1 MNSGSS
7 RGRLRPNRP
16 LRKGGTLKR
25 LTRIETI
32 VEHDEV
38 VVVRR
43 TGKAVQFWCD
53 ECRELVPMVR
63 VEDAAALLAATPRAV
78 YRWVEAGK
86 LHFAESERGLVLVC
100 AQSLAILAGAEKP
113 AEKKQGENHA

>member
-1 MNSGSS
+1 
-7 RGRLRPNRP
+7 
-16 LRKGGTLKR
+16 
-25 LTRIETI
+25 
-32 VEHDEV
+32 
-38 VVVRR
+38 
-43 TGKAVQFWCD
+43 
-53 ECRELVPMVR
+53 MVR
-63 VEDAAALLAATPRAV
+63 VEDAAALVAATPRAV